1 MSAKLVSD
9 VMHEGLVACWFNEAL
24 IEVAHRMCEDN
35 IHAIFVMNK
44 NGQVTGILSHTDLAE
59 AYVQGDWQDLV
70 ADDIMTDNV
79 VSVTGETPLDIAVG
93 LMLCQNIHRVLVVQE
108 TNRLNRPVGV
118 LSLSD
123 VVSEMAGETALP
135 DKSEVE
141 LAE

>member
-1 MSAKLVSD
+1 MGAKLVSE
-9 VMHEGLVACWFNEAL
+9 VMHAGLVACWFNETL
-24 IEVAHRMCEDN
+24 SEVARRMCEDN
-35 IHAIFVMNK
+35 IHAIFVMN
-44 NGQVTGILSHTDLAE
+44 NDGRVAGILSQTDLAE

-70 ADDIMTDNV
+70 ADDIMTDSV

-108 TNRLNRPVGV
+108 GNRFNRPIGV

-123 VVSEMAGETALP
+123 VVGEMAGASILSNKF
-135 DKSEVE
+135 DME